1 MADVFLIHSLSDL
14 FTRARNWIAR
24 LCRFSH
30 PNLWMI
36 MLFRTRC
43 VGAES
48 IYESLYNYAH
58 ISRECRFN
66 IIKTDDRGNTIEHGL
81 ILCLQLSEGWGWGR
95 IGRGAHPGAKK
106 HQRWLTNEV
115 GQQEQQ
121 CYWNEDGTESSTF
134 PVAVLIGFLQAEG
147 RSREGVSRQGAWGR
161 WVHRAGG
168 QRVSWWCCAIHWW
181 CSTRFEQEVPGK
193 KRHFLVSR
201 NRNNFSGVSIMI
213 KL

>member
-95 IGRGAHPGAKK
+95 IGSPPWCEEASEVT
-106 HQRWLTNEV
+106 HQWSRPT
-115 GQQEQQ
+115 
-121 CYWNEDGTESSTF
+121 GT
-134 PVAVLIGFLQAEG
+134 AVLLKWGWHWEQHISSCSAY
-147 RSREGVSRQGAWGR
+147 RVSSGWRQVER
-161 WVHRAGG
+161 RCFEAGG
-168 QRVSWWCCAIHWW
+168 VGAVSTPCWRSKGILVMLCNTLVMFHQVWTGSAW
-181 CSTRFEQEVPGK
+181 EK
-193 KRHFLVSR
+193 KT
-201 NRNNFSGVSIMI
+201 FSC
-213 KL
+213 